1 MTVGEWAALGGLL
14 LTGLTAIYAI
24 MRVVVKSIVLEL
36 TPNGG
41 SSLKDQVSRIERR
54 LDELL
59 IELAVKK

>member
-59 IELAVKK
+59 IELAIKK

>member
-1 MTVGEWAALGGLL
+1 MTVGEWAALAGLL
-14 LTGLTAIYAI
+14 FTGLTATYGI
-24 MRVVVKSIVLEL
+24 MRIVVKSIVLEL

-59 IELAVKK
+59 IELAIKK

>member
-1 MTVGEWAALGGLL
+1 
-14 LTGLTAIYAI
+14 

-59 IELAVKK
+59 IELAIKK

>member
-14 LTGLTAIYAI
+14 FTGLTAIYAM

-59 IELAVKK
+59 IELAIKK